1 MRNFVGKLEFS
12 TTYTLL
18 RLLTSLIMNFSSES
32 IELMSRWSQG
42 FESEFV
48 EARYPVLFDL
58 VSEKWIDFMPYIPD
72 CTGMRRKL
80 LNDLSLL
87 LYWGEAETFS
97 HEAEVLHV
105 ISYDNEGTCIPWA
118 SKPVWELTVLLRTVL
133 LQCRVSMAQRQSVGL
148 GIDKSR
154 VRNSLVLSGFPL
166 GYEIN
171 RHW

>member
-118 SKPVWELTVLLRTVL
+118 SKPVWELTPKLTH
-133 LQCRVSMAQRQSVGL
+133 CYFVSLPHVCNQYGL
-148 GIDKSR
+148 PTKSI
-154 VRNSLVLSGFPL
+154 FA
-166 GYEIN
+166 E
-171 RHW
+171 